1 MPSEKKESANKIYLV
16 AGLAIVFV
24 LTGYFRFFHGKVSLF
39 GQKARDAGP
48 IAVSAVPP
56 IDLTGVRP
64 AVDTGTSVP
73 EPPRTTLR
81 NIFAPL
87 TAVKT
92 PAVVA
97 KSAVATTATVVTGA
111 PPPKALSP
119 PPPLPTLPPPLPSL
133 SLTGTIVGGKKPLAI
148 INGRF
153 VGKGEWIEGL
163 QVISITKNQ
172 ATLAGGGRSLTL
184 NILEGQIK

>member
-92 PAVVA
+92 PAVIA
-97 KSAVATTATVVTGA
+97 KSAETKAA
-111 PPPKALSP
+111 PPQEALSP
-119 PPPLPTLPPPLPSL
+119 PPPLPSL
-133 SLTGTIVGGKKPLAI
+133 TLTGTIVGGKKPLAI